1 MKLTRRLMMVALVVS
16 CLFSS
21 AVFGDVVGKIV
32 VNKQADSAMQ
42 EPMEQLV
49 FSSISTKVG
58 ENFSPATLSKDIEK
72 LILSGK
78 LSDVKTAIE
87 READGRLKVMFTVVP
102 KPMVKEIFINN
113 IKLKK
118 NKRNK
123 YN

>member
-16 CLFSS
+16 CLCSS

-102 KPMVKEIFINN
+102 KPMV
-113 IKLKK
+113 
-118 NKRNK
+118 
-123 YN
+123 